1 MTSAGIGSLCHQG
14 DGNNIQTP
22 TAGTGAIIS
31 APGVTSVI
39 TELLMSVL
47 YRIGTS
53 LENVITRERLAVCP
67 QILSRKILLLPL
79 Y

>member
-31 APGVTSVI
+31 APSVTSVI
-39 TELLMSVL
+39 TELLVLSVL
-47 YRIGTS
+47 YSVQKWDELRKCHY
-53 LENVITRERLAVCP
+53 ERETGC
-67 QILSRKILLLPL
+67 LSTDFVT
-79 Y
+79 